1 MLKVIKINK
10 NINKYFFRN
19 CFIYISNKTLG
30 SYEISGNW
38 TRGRGLKVLDN
49 IAWLTTLIMAMW
61 AKNPSDLKTV
71 STTKRDAGSN
81 PTGIFWQVNENKI
94 V

>member
-38 TRGRGLKVLDN
+38 TRGRGY

-81 PTGIFWQVNENKI
+81 PTGKCLRIFWQVNENKI